1 MMERLEVKDQQRV
14 FEELPGTLTLDI
26 ILARRQDKKKKEI
39 RGQHS
44 SKNWTM
50 GIRIYRKAGYKA
62 NKNTNKK
69 DQVSF
74 SGEDTYIHTL
84 EKKLAYLTQFNGTTF

>member
-1 MMERLEVKDQQRV
+1 MMERLEEKDQQRV

-26 ILARRQDKKKKEI
+26 IMARRQDHKKKKREI

-62 NKNTNKK
+62 IKNTTKK
-69 DQVSF
+69 DQVSCY
-74 SGEDTYIHTL
+74 GENRYI
-84 EKKLAYLTQFNGTTF
+84 LT

>member
-1 MMERLEVKDQQRV
+1 MMERLEVKNQQRV

-26 ILARRQDKKKKEI
+26 ILARKQDKKKKEI
-39 RGQHS
+39 RGPHS

-50 GIRIYRKAGYKA
+50 GIRLYRKAGYKA

>member
-14 FEELPGTLTLDI
+14 FEELPGTLMLDI
-26 ILARRQDKKKKEI
+26 IMARRQDNKKKKKEI

-62 NKNTNKK
+62 MKTHN
-69 DQVSF
+69 
-74 SGEDTYIHTL
+74 
-84 EKKLAYLTQFNGTTF
+84 